1 MEGAPLP
8 ALRCVASRSTAASS
22 LKIRSGSFF
31 WRDAT
36 HRVFKKGGAAG
47 EFKRNSYT
55 IKWMYSLHRSPPPPQ
70 QHRLVVDHIIK
81 CTHSKI
87 AWFMRTRAYFYL
99 NLNCTVAP
107 KAYCSVSVYSR
118 GSLGSIAT
126 WALTSY
132 VILTSGLGLHSCK
145 ILKAILSSIALVF
158 MFVNIIEKTTKN
170 I

>member
-1 MEGAPLP
+1 
-8 ALRCVASRSTAASS
+8 
-22 LKIRSGSFF
+22 
-31 WRDAT
+31 
-36 HRVFKKGGAAG
+36 
-47 EFKRNSYT
+47 
-55 IKWMYSLHRSPPPPQ
+55 
-70 QHRLVVDHIIK
+70 
-81 CTHSKI
+81 
-87 AWFMRTRAYFYL
+87 MRTRAYFYL